1 MPFEL
6 AIDSNYWIS
15 SMASSWDVGKLDF
28 FLFLVY
34 KVFQKN
40 LSLTANRTLKISRY
54 GLLNKYISLQWVIYS
69 FGDLGITLNYLKL
82 IFIYNLP
89 ISKTTFFLYYF
100 YCGFLWVPFLLLLLF
115 PSHLQI
121 YYINVRYGV
130 KGKNTKIIIS
140 YNFEINIYLLLIIL
154 T

>member
-15 SMASSWDVGKLDF
+15 SRASSWDVGKLDF

-54 GLLNKYISLQWVIYS
+54 GLLNKYISLQSVIYS

-89 ISKTTFFLYYF
+89 ISKTTFFASCTIFTVVLFGSLFCYCYYSQVICKYIILMF
-100 YCGFLWVPFLLLLLF
+100 ARYLKVKIQKLLF
-115 PSHLQI
+115 
-121 YYINVRYGV
+121 
-130 KGKNTKIIIS
+130 
-140 YNFEINIYLLLIIL
+140 LIIL
-154 T
+154 KLIYIFY